1 MSKYRNNKDIH
12 QLPSWDVNDN
22 YDDNDYDENDYENE
36 DDNDNDNGSFDV
48 QSYEDIDDDDFIA
61 KLKENC
67 KIKSINNKRFNAQ
80 MLLGLSM
87 DFCEAVNNNETPKIE
102 NSVTRLVFEEI

>member
-36 DDNDNDNGSFDV
+36 NDDDNDNGSFDV
-48 QSYEDIDDDDFIA
+48 QSYEDDDDFIA
-61 KLKENC
+61 KLEKE
-67 KIKSINNKRFNAQ
+67 IGRNNIDSN
-80 MLLGLSM
+80 G
-87 DFCEAVNNNETPKIE
+87 N
-102 NSVTRLVFEEI
+102 